1 MESLFGRFIMD
12 IDTEKVIKEVLWKF
26 AGRIKPIGDSSFD
39 EKCLENTDNWKETMV
54 FITNHL
60 FDIYSDNIN
69 SPYGSQKKIAEKIK
83 KDMENITKR
92 ISSMFD
98 IE

>member
-1 MESLFGRFIMD
+1 MD

-54 FITNHL
+54 FITNGILSHSTRIFKDL
-60 FDIYSDNIN
+60 STMIIIEEPVKIN
-69 SPYGSQKKIAEKIK
+69 YYTAVEVESPKYL
-83 KDMENITKR
+83 DMIFKEY
-92 ISSMFD
+92 
-98 IE
+98 E